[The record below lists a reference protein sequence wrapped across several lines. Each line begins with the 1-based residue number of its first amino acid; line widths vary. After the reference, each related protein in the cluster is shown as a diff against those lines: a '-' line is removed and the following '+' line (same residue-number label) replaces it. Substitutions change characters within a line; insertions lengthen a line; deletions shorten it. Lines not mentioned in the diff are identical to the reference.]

1 MLHQHFKEEVWAMSL
16 PAFGDRKRIEIICLG
31 FLVGIVGILPFSGCA
46 FNRTADDRFPAWAKH
61 SRTQSSPSQTVR
73 TLPSGPA
80 IIEAGPS
87 EGTIAS
93 GTAVA
98 TDSVSPNDMASLP
111 PPPYASPVLMVST
124 ESAEAKPESPRS
136 GDRPLEVARTVP
148 HPEEKLAAGTVL
160 HVNEDTFEQHVLR
173 SNVPVLVDFYASWCG
188 PCKRLAPTLEQVATE
203 SPQAKVVKVDIDNNP
218 KLAAQYGIRS
228 LPSLLVFKDGRVVAK
243 QQGAVAKSRLKAMLA
258 L

>member
-16 PAFGDRKRIEIICLG
+16 PAFGDRKRIEIICLA
-31 FLVGIVGILPFSGCA
+31 FLIGILPFSGCA
-46 FNRTADDRFPAWAKH
+46 FNRTADDRFPAWARH

-80 IIEAGPS
+80 ISEARPS

-98 TDSVSPNDMASLP
+98 TDSISPTDMASLRP
-111 PPPYASPVLMVST
+111 QPYGLSVLMVST
-124 ESAEAKPESPRS
+124 ESAEAKPEVPRS
-136 GDRPLEVARTVP
+136 TDRPLDVARTVRR
-148 HPEEKLAAGTVL
+148 PEESLATRTVL
-160 HVNEDTFEQHVLR
+160 HVNGDTFEQQVLR

-188 PCKRLAPTLEQVATE
+188 PCRKLAPTLEQVAAE

-218 KLAAQYGIRS
+218 KLAAQYGVKS

-243 QQGAVAKSRLKAMLA
+243 QQGVVAKSRLKAMLA

>member
-1 MLHQHFKEEVWAMSL
+1 MSL

-31 FLVGIVGILPFSGCA
+31 FLIGILPFSGCA
-46 FNRTADDRFPAWAKH
+46 FNRTADDRFPAW
-61 SRTQSSPSQTVR
+61 SRTLARRATIHPRSATVR

-80 IIEAGPS
+80 ISRRRGSIGRDDAPP
-87 EGTIAS
+87 A
-93 GTAVA
+93 TAVA
-98 TDSVSPNDMASLP
+98 TDSGLANRHGEFCGFAQPYGVHPYIPCDGRHGIGIARESLR
-111 PPPYASPVLMVST
+111 
-124 ESAEAKPESPRS
+124 PRDLRI
-136 GDRPLEVARTVP
+136 G
-148 HPEEKLAAGTVL
+148 HWKLHELSVVRKNPATRTVL

-188 PCKRLAPTLEQVATE
+188 PCKKLAPTLEQVAAE

-218 KLAAQYGIRS
+218 KLAAQYGIKS

-243 QQGAVAKSRLKAMLA
+243 QQGVVAKSRLKAMLA

>member
-1 MLHQHFKEEVWAMSL
+1 MNQA
-16 PAFGDRKRIEIICLG
+16 ATALG
-31 FLVGIVGILPFSGCA
+31 V
-46 FNRTADDRFPAWAKH
+46 
-61 SRTQSSPSQTVR
+61 
-73 TLPSGPA
+73 
-80 IIEAGPS
+80 
-87 EGTIAS
+87 IAS

-98 TDSVSPNDMASLP
+98 TDSVSPTDMASLRP
-111 PPPYASPVLMVST
+111 QPYGPPVLMVGT
-124 ESAEAKPESPRS
+124 ESATAKPEAPRS
-136 GDRPLEVARTVP
+136 TDRPSEVARTVRR
-148 HPEEKLAAGTVL
+148 PEESLATRTVL

-188 PCKRLAPTLEQVATE
+188 PCKKLAPTLEQVAAE

-218 KLAAQYGIRS
+218 KLAAQYGIKS